1 MPNQYVEFVKT
12 WSKDNGLTYMCS
24 IGDPRLKADYLKFKA
39 GEYEF
44 EITPAPKKKKIEK
57 EFIEIIP
64 APKKKAESN
73 KLTKIQIQNLNS
85 IKERILKINE
95 KSLDL
100 RTNDILD
107 SPLSE
112 TNWNENKNKL
122 INSVEVFMLKLNK
135 LKNGTTK
142 VMSDNLEP
150 ILYNLEDKLN
160 SIKLIRYKKKL
171 SQEEIKLRN
180 EISEKTTK
188 ENMKKKKDAMVALVE
203 KYAGKLKDL
212 EIKKSDMSLSGFKE
226 QKQNLLEKLDNVI
239 ENILNK
245 QETSSEELS
254 DMLGMYIDELT
265 LIYKKVDGL
274 KDPSKKKVEGPKTK
288 AKAKAT
294 EESVE
299 EKTQKLIAERV
310 ILNEDLKKANLEK
323 DKFLKKMNAIEE
335 PSNDIKNQYM
345 KLIFN
350 YQQINKNLG
359 KIQNKIYELNG
370 RYV

>member
-1 MPNQYVEFVKT
+1 
-12 WSKDNGLTYMCS
+12 
-24 IGDPRLKADYLKFKA
+24 
-39 GEYEF
+39 
-44 EITPAPKKKKIEK
+44 
-57 EFIEIIP
+57 
-64 APKKKAESN
+64 
-73 KLTKIQIQNLNS
+73 
-85 IKERILKINE
+85 
-95 KSLDL
+95 
-100 RTNDILD
+100 
-107 SPLSE
+107 
-112 TNWNENKNKL
+112 
-122 INSVEVFMLKLNK
+122 
-135 LKNGTTK
+135 
-142 VMSDNLEP
+142 
-150 ILYNLEDKLN
+150 
-160 SIKLIRYKKKL
+160 
-171 SQEEIKLRN
+171 
-180 EISEKTTK
+180 
-188 ENMKKKKDAMVALVE
+188 MVALVE